1 MKLKLPKLAGILM
14 KHFST
19 WRNCS
24 VKTFVAGAL
33 TQKRR
38 VIKYTFFF
46 LLELAY
52 QSLIRGKFL
61 IMISAKI
68 QTHNLCLFERDFVF
82 NEGIVNDLGPKMYKL
97 IAF

>member
-1 MKLKLPKLAGILM
+1 MPVAGILM
-14 KHFST
+14 KHLST

-24 VKTFVAGAL
+24 VKIFVAGAL
-33 TQKRR
+33 KQKRR
-38 VIKYTFFF
+38 VTKYTFFF
-46 LLELAY
+46 LLD
-52 QSLIRGKFL
+52 QGLIRGKFL

-68 QTHNLCLFERDFVF
+68 QTHNLCLFDRDFVF